1 MKIAFYNGVSGM
13 LSYQEAMNRVAH
25 NVANSGTIGFK
36 PDQSVFSD
44 LLYTRMAVNTP
55 EEPPTGHGVKIED
68 TRLVYRQGALDITG
82 EKLDFAMTGD
92 GLFAVR
98 RPDGTTEYTRAG
110 AFDISIEGKKK
121 GYLVTGD
128 GSHVLGP
135 DGKPVELTRES
146 DDGPFDLEG
155 LKDKI
160 GIYDFPNPYGL
171 EHSSGVC
178 FRETETSGAAVAING
193 KRSGSQKEVYPGRIY
208 NIREGAL
215 ERSAVDL
222 SDEMVGVIVSQRAFQ
237 LNARMV
243 QTADELEQ
251 VINNLR

>member
-13 LSYQEAMNRVAH
+13 MSYQEAMNRISH

-36 PDQSVFSD
+36 PDQSVFSH
-44 LLYTRMAVNTP
+44 LLYTRMAVNT
-55 EEPPTGHGVKIED
+55 ENEPLTGHGVKIED
-68 TRLVYRQGALDITG
+68 TRLVYRQGPVLQSG
-82 EKLDFAMTGD
+82 EKLDFALMGD
-92 GLFAVR
+92 GFFAVK
-98 RPDGTTEYTRAG
+98 RPSGETEYTRAG
-110 AFDISIEGKKK
+110 AFDISIEGSK

-128 GSHVLGP
+128 GSHVL
-135 DGKPVELTRES
+135 DGRGRAIELTRETA
-146 DDGPFDLEG
+146 DGSFDLDD

-178 FRETETSGAAVAING
+178 FKETGSSGKAKAITQG
-193 KRSGSQKEVYPGRIY
+193 KTTYEGRIY
-208 NIREGAL
+208 DLRQMAL
-215 ERSAVDL
+215 EQSAVEL
-222 SDEMVGVIVSQRAFQ
+222 GDEMVNVITSQRAFQ